1 MDWRLWKFLHYFHFD
16 RVYWY
21 VLENFSRPCVL
32 CSTKCTTIY
41 VSKTIVFVFVYVVKL
56 LYSLPLYLSPCL
68 CWQNKPVFMFVV
80 VICLSGDEQGAAVLS
95 LSVSHYVSWQ
105 NKPVPMFCCCCLL
118 MSKEQ
123 LYCLSLSL
131 TSHLFVDKTNRFR
144 CFVVVVRWWARS
156 SCTVSLYL
164 LLCLLT
170 TQTGVEC
177 LLLLFIRWWAKSSCS
192 VSLSLLLC
200 LLTVQTGSDVL
211 LLLFIRWW
219 AKSSCM
225 IFSSRFS
232 TSKSLSTSYSTTQCR
247 YLKIWSQIF

>member
-41 VSKTIVFVFVYVVKL
+41 VSKTIVFVYVVKL

-80 VICLSGDEQGAAVLS
+80 VVCLSGDEQGAAVLS

-192 VSLSLLLC
+192 VSLSLSYYVCWQYKPVLMFCCCC
-200 LLTVQTGSDVL
+200 LSGDEQRAAVWSFPADSQHQKV
-211 LLLFIRWW
+211 W
-219 AKSSCM
+219 APATLQ
-225 IFSSRFS
+225 RNAG
-232 TSKSLSTSYSTTQCR
+232 T
-247 YLKIWSQIF
+247 

>member
-41 VSKTIVFVFVYVVKL
+41 VSKTIVFVYVVKL

-80 VICLSGDEQGAAVLS
+80 VVCLSGDEQGAAVLS

-118 MSKEQ
+118 MSKAQ

-170 TQTGVEC
+170 E
-177 LLLLFIRWWAKSSCS
+177 
-192 VSLSLLLC
+192 
-200 LLTVQTGSDVL
+200 QTGSDVL